1 MERKKKRRT
10 LMRGFF
16 RWLGCGFV
24 GAVLGSLIATVFH
37 LDDNTCASIGGI
49 IGLIVGAALILG
61 NSPTVQLGRAMRD
74 GDGAASLARAVDKGA
89 VQPVPPRLAHP
100 CGHGEDRVLVTT
112 ALLTDMYDEDIALQ
126 SQRLE
131 ALLRDAA
138 KAVCTDRGFGD
149 CITGTFTSPGS
160 SVVAELRIARWE
172 FPEGPGAVIGHNL

>member
-1 MERKKKRRT
+1 
-10 LMRGFF
+10 MRGLL

-37 LDDNTCASIGGI
+37 LDDNTCTSTGGA
-49 IGLIVGAALILG
+49 IGLIAGAALILR
-61 NSPTVQLGRAMRD
+61 NSPTAQLGRAMRD
-74 GDGAASLARAVDKGA
+74 GDGAAFLARAVDKGA
-89 VQPVPPRLAHP
+89 VQPVPPRLARP

-112 ALLTDMYDEDIALQ
+112 TLLTDMYDEDIALQ

-149 CITGTFTSPGS
+149 CATGTFTSPGS
-160 SVVAELRIARWE
+160 SVAAELRIARWE
-172 FPEGPGAVIGHNL
+172 FAEGPSVIIGHDL